1 MNKEGE
7 HLDIKHMKYFME
19 VVNQGGMTNASK
31 SLYIAQPTISKA
43 IKDIENELKM
53 TLFDRQKRYLVL
65 TDAGKIFYKK
75 CEEIITLY
83 DNIPFEING
92 LLGLETGHINIGMFS
107 NGHATIYLHTR
118 EFHKLYPN
126 VTYNLNESGG
136 KSIETRLIND
146 QIDIGITTIQ

>member
-1 MNKEGE
+1 MKHIGSDIEFELDLFSETFSLTLHIFIFSKYFVYNEITIMNKVGE

-65 TDAGKIFYKK
+65 TDAGKIFYK
-75 CEEIITLY
+75 
-83 DNIPFEING
+83 
-92 LLGLETGHINIGMFS
+92 S
-107 NGHATIYLHTR
+107 VR
-118 EFHKLYPN
+118 
-126 VTYNLNESGG
+126 
-136 KSIETRLIND
+136 KS
-146 QIDIGITTIQ
+146 